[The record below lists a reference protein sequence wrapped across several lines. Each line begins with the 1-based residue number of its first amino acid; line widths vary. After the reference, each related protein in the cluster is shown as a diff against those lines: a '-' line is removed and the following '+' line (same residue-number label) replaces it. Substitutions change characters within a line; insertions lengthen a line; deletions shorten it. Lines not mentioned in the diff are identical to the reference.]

1 MQVQPQYGLTDAEVE
16 EMLMA
21 SMLNAK
27 ADMQLR
33 SLVEAR
39 TEAEQII
46 FATKNFMQ
54 KHQEMITAE
63 EIVATKNAIDNL
75 QNIVA
80 LDDKNAIHHAIEHLN
95 NISRPYAERLMDTAV
110 SSALSGKK
118 I

>member
-1 MQVQPQYGLTDAEVE
+1 
-16 EMLMA
+16 
-21 SMLNAK
+21 
-27 ADMQLR
+27 
-33 SLVEAR
+33 
-39 TEAEQII
+39 
-46 FATKNFMQ
+46 MQ
-54 KHQEMITAE
+54 KHQKMITAE

-80 LDDKNAIHHAIEHLN
+80 LDDKNTIHHAIEHLN